1 MDLFLNALKWSI
13 ILRVLF
19 LKALLDEVREV
30 TVFVNEN
37 GFVTQIRNGIYKE
50 LCQEYECEDLTVHG
64 IALPGFIDIHTHL
77 RGLMLAYK
85 EDEESGTKAAAR
97 GGYTA
102 VVDMPNTVPRIDN
115 LDAFESKIAKLSTNA
130 YTDFG
135 IAIAPP
141 QNRSFGEFKS
151 LIMKQEVV
159 AIGEIFPEELS
170 MLPQVLSILDQL
182 RVKKLVMVHP
192 EHEKFIN
199 ECEKGSRWLCR
210 PLEAEVKSLIE
221 IRKIVSRSF
230 HHIPLHVTH
239 ATNPITIT
247 YAKNNGFTV
256 DTTPHYIYLSSEDE
270 YRKGCLAKVNPP
282 LRHISTTISMLQYL
296 HHVDAIATD
305 HAPHSID
312 EKTREFSDC
321 PSGIPS
327 IEVASALVINLVSKN
342 IIDLNTLARLLSL
355 GPSKILGLEKWG
367 CIDIGCVASYSVVD
381 PWKEW
386 VIDSS
391 KFYSKASYSPYDGL
405 KIRGSVEATI
415 IRGVVVHLNG
425 EIVSKPIGKPI
436 GCLRNGSRAFAKNI
450 SCRD

>member
-1 MDLFLNALKWSI
+1 M
-13 ILRVLF
+13 LF

-30 TVFVNEN
+30 TVFVDED
-37 GFVTQIRNGIYKE
+37 GFVTQIKNGVYKE
-50 LCQEYECEDLTVHG
+50 LCQEYECEDLTMHG

-115 LDAFESKIAKLSTNA
+115 LDAFESKIAKLSRNA

-141 QNRSFGEFKS
+141 QNRSFDEFKS
-151 LIMKQEVV
+151 LVLKQEVV

-170 MLPQVLSILDQL
+170 MLPQILSILDQL
-182 RVKKLVMVHP
+182 GVKKLVMVHP

-210 PLEAEVKSLIE
+210 PLEAEIKSLIE
-221 IRKIVSRSF
+221 IRKTVSRSYQ
-230 HHIPLHVTH
+230 HIPLHVTH
-239 ATNPITIT
+239 ATNPITIA
-247 YAKNNGFTV
+247 YAKNHGFTV

-282 LRHISTTISMLQYL
+282 LRHISTSISMLQYL
-296 HHVDAIATD
+296 HHVDAITTD

-312 EKTREFSDC
+312 EKARDFSSC
-321 PSGIPS
+321 PPGIAS
-327 IEVASALVINLVSKN
+327 IEIAPALMLNLVSKN
-342 IIDLNTLARLLSL
+342 VINLNMLTKLLSL
-355 GPSKILGLEKWG
+355 GPSRILGLEKWG
-367 CIDIGCVASYSVVD
+367 CIDVGCVASYTIVNL
-381 PWKEW
+381 WKNW

-391 KFYSKASYSPYDGL
+391 NFYSKASYSPYDGL
-405 KIRGSVEATI
+405 EIRGSVEATVA
-415 IRGVVVHLNG
+415 RGVVVHLSG

-436 GCLRNGSRAFAKNI
+436 GCLHHESRAFAKGIN
-450 SCRD
+450 CWD